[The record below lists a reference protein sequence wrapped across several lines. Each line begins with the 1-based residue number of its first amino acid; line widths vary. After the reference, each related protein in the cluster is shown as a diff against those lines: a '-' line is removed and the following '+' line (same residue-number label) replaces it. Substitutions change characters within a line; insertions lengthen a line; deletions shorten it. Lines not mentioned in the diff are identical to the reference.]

1 MPTTA
6 SESPRET
13 HYLFATFL
21 RSPLP
26 LPLPTP
32 PIDLILRVVPAV
44 MLKAGF
50 GTLALVQHS
59 PLLDILSAACHKV
72 ECFPC
77 FDDATLRHYDVSTA
91 GGWKGFHV
99 LLSRLSRCR
108 TFLQELTLTP
118 SINSTPSVSLCL
130 SLSFPIC
137 RAMECSLLEIG
148 MRNVHS
154 YS

>member
-6 SESPRET
+6 SKSSRET

-21 RSPLP
+21 RSP

-108 TFLQELTLTP
+108 TFLQFTLTP
-118 SINSTPSVSLCL
+118 SINSSFSLSVSLSLFLCLCLCLPLSLCL
-130 SLSFPIC
+130 SLSLC
-137 RAMECSLLEIG
+137 RT
-148 MRNVHS
+148 
-154 YS
+154 